1 MHRNI
6 KARQNYKATEM
17 PTVVENI
24 RKEKNAN
31 LCYVEDAIIG
41 NGPFELSP
49 EFAHFKVDQHSWTY
63 AWSEEKK
70 QKHLRKFHE
79 AIPTDPLRIGTS
91 KPGADHC
98 NQEDELGLTERE
110 EGQQQ
115 EGGETPLLK
124 KQGKYV
130 RTHQHHIH
138 SPFLFAILAYLLC
151 SHHRITKPRACFLAA
166 KTS

>member
-1 MHRNI
+1 
-6 KARQNYKATEM
+6 M

-31 LCYVEDAIIG
+31 LCYVEDAMIG

-49 EFAHFKVDQHSWTY
+49 EFAHFKVDLHCWTY
-63 AWSEEKK
+63 HWSEEKK
-70 QKHLRKFHE
+70 QKHLRQFHE

-91 KPGADHC
+91 KPGADHY

-110 EGQQQ
+110 EG
-115 EGGETPLLK
+115 K
-124 KQGKYV
+124 GKYV

-138 SPFLFAILAYLLC
+138 SPFLFAILAYRLC
-151 SHHRITKPRACFLAA
+151 SHHRITKSRACFLAA